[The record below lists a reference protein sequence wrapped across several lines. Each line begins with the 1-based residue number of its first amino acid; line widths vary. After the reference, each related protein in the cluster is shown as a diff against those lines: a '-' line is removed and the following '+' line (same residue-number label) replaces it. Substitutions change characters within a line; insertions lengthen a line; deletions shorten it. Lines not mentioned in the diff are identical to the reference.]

1 MLCAKSDRLELL
13 HDLKHVRLYITQI
26 KAVSFVALGMSHI
39 AKKGYYDKGLLVL
52 SFYNIVNVHSC
63 LAWLHAEC
71 WHQSHLKVIFCSLC
85 YMEDQYENPL

>member
-1 MLCAKSDRLELL
+1 MLYAKSDHLELPD
-13 HDLKHVRLYITQI
+13 DLKHVRLYTTQI

-52 SFYNIVNVHSC
+52 SFCNIVNVHSC

-71 WHQSHLKVIFCSLC
+71 WRQTHLKVIFCSLC
-85 YMEDQYENPL
+85 YMEDQYESPL